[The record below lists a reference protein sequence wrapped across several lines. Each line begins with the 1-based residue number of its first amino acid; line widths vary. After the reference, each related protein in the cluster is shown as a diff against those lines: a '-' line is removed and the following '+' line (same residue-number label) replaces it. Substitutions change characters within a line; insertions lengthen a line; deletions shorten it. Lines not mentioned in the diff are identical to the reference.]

1 MELALCDGGMTRKSY
16 ITSSITAVI
25 FATVVFPS
33 FSLCVPSTCRHLCCV
48 LKWLAEILP
57 SPRMANDYY
66 SLVWLRRQRGAEK
79 VRVRAVYSSRY
90 THH

>member
-57 SPRMANDYY
+57 SPRMAAA
-66 SLVWLRRQRGAEK
+66 AE
-79 VRVRAVYSSRY
+79 RSRKSESANCLQ
-90 THH
+90 